1 MNEKNY
7 KWWALALLW
16 VAFFL
21 QQGTRQLFG
30 PSVPAICGSLGA
42 DKVAI
47 GAVGTVFA
55 MTYGICVPFAG
66 LTADLFRRKWMV
78 TIGVGV
84 FCAGIFLSGFVAS
97 VGLLILAYGILN
109 GFGQTFYYP
118 SATSLVSQL
127 HKESRATAISIL
139 QLGLYVGIVGCG
151 TLAGF
156 IAGRGGESWRA
167 PFWIFGGIGLA
178 WALVLAFFL
187 KDTKPVQGGGVAP
200 RRHQEPEKAGEMSDM
215 VTPAERRDPLGKD
228 AEKASVGEAVKAVFS
243 KPTAICVTL
252 GLAMMIYVDIGFKN
266 WMPSYLQSNFME
278 DCPFLKQW
286 AGLHAVLWHYVG
298 AVIGVLGGS
307 RFGDRFVKARPGIRL
322 ELGVAGLAC
331 AIPFIVWM
339 AMTGSFALCC
349 VAMFGFGFFRGV
361 YDSNFMASFFDVVN
375 PRYHA
380 SGVGIMMCIA
390 FLFGSLSSTV
400 LPWLSKTFGG
410 HGSMASL
417 AGFYLVGALVV
428 LVARVAFLKRDFER
442 A

>member
-30 PSVPAICGSLGA
+30 PSVPAICGSLGI
-42 DKVAI
+42 DKVSI
-47 GAVGTVFA
+47 GVVGTVFA

-66 LTADLFRRKWMV
+66 LTADLFNRKWMV
-78 TIGVGV
+78 TIGVAV
-84 FCAGIFLSGFVAS
+84 FCLGIFVSGFVAS
-97 VGLLILAYGILN
+97 VGLLILTYGILN

-118 SATSLVSQL
+118 SATSLISQL

-139 QLGLYVGIVGCG
+139 QLGLYIGIVGCG
-151 TLAGF
+151 SLAGF
-156 IAGRGGESWRA
+156 LAGRGGDSWRL

-178 WALVLAFFL
+178 WAVALAVFL
-187 KDTKPVQGGGVAP
+187 RDTKPVGEEVKGKS
-200 RRHQEPEKAGEMSDM
+200 EKGESADCS
-215 VTPAERRDPLGKD
+215 ASGKPTIR
-228 AEKASVGEAVKAVFS
+228 EAVSAVFS

-266 WMPSYLQSNFME
+266 WMPTHLQNTFM
-278 DCPFLKQW
+278 DACPYLKQW
-286 AGLHAVLWHYVG
+286 SGLHAVLWHYLG
-298 AVIGVLGGS
+298 AIIGVMSGS
-307 RFGDRFVKARPGIRL
+307 RIGDRLVKGRPGIRL
-322 ELGVAGLAC
+322 ELGVAGLGL

-339 AMTGSFALCC
+339 ALSPSFLQCC
-349 VAMFGFGFFRGV
+349 VAMFGFGVFRGV

-400 LPWLSKTFGG
+400 LPWIAKALNGNMSY
-410 HGSMASL
+410 SMVSL
-417 AGFYLVGALVV
+417 AGFYLVGALIILLARGKF
-428 LVARVAFLKRDFER
+428 LVRDSELGR
-442 A
+442 

>member
-30 PSVPAICGSLGA
+30 PSVPSICASFGV
-42 DKVAI
+42 DKVAL
-47 GAVGTVFA
+47 GVVGTVFA

-66 LTADLFRRKWMV
+66 LTADLFNRKWMV
-78 TIGVGV
+78 TVGV
-84 FCAGIFLSGFVAS
+84 AVFCLGIFLSGFVAT
-97 VGLLILAYGILN
+97 VGLLILTYGILN

-118 SATSLVSQL
+118 SATSLISQL

-139 QLGLYVGIVGCG
+139 QLGLYIGIVGCG
-151 TLAGF
+151 SLAGF
-156 IAGRGGESWRA
+156 VAGKGGESWRI
-167 PFWIFGGIGLA
+167 PFWIFGGIGLVWA
-178 WALVLAFFL
+178 VALVFFL
-187 KDTKPVQGGGVAP
+187 TDTKPVGERGGG
-200 RRHQEPEKAGEMSDM
+200 G
-215 VTPAERRDPLGKD
+215 TPLPQTKPSI
-228 AEKASVGEAVKAVFS
+228 KEAIAAVFS
-243 KPTAICVTL
+243 RPTAICVIL

-266 WMPSYLQSNFME
+266 WMPSHLQETFGNA
-278 DCPFLKQW
+278 CPFLKQW

-298 AVIGVLGGS
+298 AIVGVLVGS
-307 RFGDRFVKARPGIRL
+307 RIGDRLVKGRPGIRL
-322 ELGVAGLAC
+322 ELGIAGLGL

-339 AMTGSFALCC
+339 AMTQSFALCC
-349 VAMFGFGFFRGV
+349 VAMLGFGLFRGV

-400 LPWLSKTFGG
+400 LPWLAKMLGG
-410 HGSMASL
+410 NMAWSMSSL
-417 AGFYLVGALVV
+417 AGFYLIGALVIF
-428 LVARVAFLKRDFER
+428 LARACFLGRDYEKLG
-442 A
+442 

>member
-30 PSVPAICGSLGA
+30 PSVPSICASFGV
-42 DKVAI
+42 DKVAL
-47 GAVGTVFA
+47 GVVGTVFA

-66 LTADLFRRKWMV
+66 LTADLFNRKWMV
-78 TIGVGV
+78 TIGVAV
-84 FCAGIFLSGFVAS
+84 FCLGIFLSGFVAS
-97 VGLLILAYGILN
+97 VGLLILTYGILN

-118 SATSLVSQL
+118 SATSLISQL

-139 QLGLYVGIVGCG
+139 QLGLYIGIVGCG
-151 TLAGF
+151 SLAGF
-156 IAGRGGESWRA
+156 VAGKGGESWRI

-178 WALVLAFFL
+178 WVVALAIFL
-187 KDTKPVQGGGVAP
+187 KDTKPVSTSAIEQSNNRTIP
-200 RRHQEPEKAGEMSDM
+200 TKPSIK
-215 VTPAERRDPLGKD
+215 
-228 AEKASVGEAVKAVFS
+228 EAISAVFA
-243 KPTAICVTL
+243 KPTAICVIL

-266 WMPSYLQSNFME
+266 WMPSHLQETFGQA
-278 DCPFLKQW
+278 CPFLKQW

-298 AVIGVLGGS
+298 AIVGVLVGS
-307 RFGDRFVKARPGIRL
+307 RIGDRLVKGRPGIRL
-322 ELGVAGLAC
+322 EMGIAGLGL

-339 AMTGSFALCC
+339 AMTQSFALCC
-349 VAMFGFGFFRGV
+349 VAMLGFGLFRGV

-400 LPWLSKTFGG
+400 LPWLAKTLGG
-410 HGSMASL
+410 NMSWSMASL
-417 AGFYLVGALVV
+417 AGFYLVGV
-428 LVARVAFLKRDFER
+428 LVILLARTCFLRRDCER
-442 A
+442 MG